1 MSADE
6 FSVEFDILFNN
17 IQSNQAPGLNL
28 LEKSILLT
36 QAKELVIKD
45 LYSGGSGPFEANE
58 EVTQYLQNLVKQVNY
73 TIDNDEDIDGQQYNF
88 DLQQDC
94 WEIVYEQASVNITG
108 CSGTQ
113 YIYVTPTTHNEFG
126 KIIDNPFRGPD
137 RRTVLRLISG
147 NEVQL
152 FCSKDVELVGYT
164 MRYLKQPSKIY
175 LKNFSGMEA
184 PTEWLFSES
193 GITSE
198 WNTYKANVCPDLPES
213 LHRTILIKAVQLA
226 KAAWA

>member
-6 FSVEFDILFNN
+6 FSVEFDILYNN

-45 LYSGGSGPFEANE
+45 LYSGNSGPYEANE
-58 EVTQYLQNLVKQVNY
+58 EVTQYLQKLVKQVNY
-73 TIDNDEDIDGQQYNF
+73 TINDGDVGGSQYNF
-88 DLQQDC
+88 DLQSDC
-94 WEIVYEQASVNITG
+94 WDIVYEQAAVKING
-108 CSGTQ
+108 CKGTQ

-126 KIIDNPFRGPD
+126 KMIDNPFRGPD
-137 RRTVLRLISG
+137 RRTILRLVSG
-147 NEVQL
+147 DEVQL
-152 FCSKDVELVGYT
+152 FCSKDVKLVGYT

-175 LKNFSGMEA
+175 LKNFTTGEA
-184 PTEWLFSES
+184 PKEWLWSES
-193 GITSE
+193 GIKTE
-198 WNTYKANVCPDLPES
+198 WDAYKSNVCPDLPES
-213 LHRTILIKAVQLA
+213 IHRTILIKAVQLA